1 VAVETI
7 KDRCLVELYK
17 KLEHEKTYSYRDI
30 KTILVYA
37 GASIQYANVIIEE
50 LEYYGVL
57 ERVKRGVYK
66 VNKTKL
72 AKLAKEVYKVLR

>member
-1 VAVETI
+1 VEVLTI
-7 KDRCLVELYK
+7 KDKGLLELYK
-17 KLEHEKTYSYRDI
+17 RLEHGETYSYKDI
-30 KTILVYA
+30 KTILVNV

-57 ERVKRGVYK
+57 ERVRRGVYR

-72 AKLAKEVYKVLR
+72 AKLAKSYGLLR